1 MSVDY
6 VGNGNDDGV
15 IMGRTSGK
23 IGFWGL
29 STPIVKATLTLAA
42 TATAEIPADLGYIRT
57 FLINLGLA
65 ASA

>member
-6 VGNGNDDGV
+6 IGDGNDDGI
-15 IMGRTSGK
+15 IMGKTSAK

-29 STPIVKATLTLAA
+29 STPIVKATLTLAGST
-42 TATAEIPADLGYIRT
+42 TAQMPADLGYIRT

-65 ASA
+65 VSG